1 MPCSLEKKKYGIQIG
16 VNGITLIFLLATVGN
31 SVRSFVLIA
40 MDLAAADEVVSHALG
55 AAFAKVFVI
64 YIHIVI
70 ILDISGLC
78 WTCRESHK

>member
-1 MPCSLEKKKYGIQIG
+1 M
-16 VNGITLIFLLATVGN
+16 FATVGN
-31 SVRSFVLIA
+31 STSCSAIIA